1 MYIIVPMSRNQTTTI
16 HWKINKKQHSEFL
29 SIMTRMVMR
38 HGIIGVFIFT
48 ETCFYYYCFSISK
61 PMEKQ
66 EERKNRNLV
75 VHADRA
81 TVILCIS
88 T

>member
-38 HGIIGVFIFT
+38 HGIIWVFIFT
-48 ETCFYYYCFSISK
+48 ETCFFFIIIVFLYLSQWK
-61 PMEKQ
+61 NKKKEKT
-66 EERKNRNLV
+66 E
-75 VHADRA
+75 
-81 TVILCIS
+81 T
-88 T
+88 